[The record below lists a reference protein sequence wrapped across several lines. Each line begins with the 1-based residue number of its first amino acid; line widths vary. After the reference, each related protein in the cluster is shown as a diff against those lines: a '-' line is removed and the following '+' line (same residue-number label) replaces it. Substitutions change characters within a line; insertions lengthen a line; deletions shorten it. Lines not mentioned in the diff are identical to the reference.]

1 MKLNAKVIL
10 EYQEKVKRITLMIS
24 EFEAIGRELRD
35 KYNLTDREA
44 IDILNDRNV
53 LEILAKKGKNLNFS
67 PEIKTFTLYNV

>member
-53 LEILAKKGKNLNFS
+53 LEILAKK
-67 PEIKTFTLYNV
+67 EKT